1 MPTTTR
7 ADINDFLAQRRLAI
21 VGVSRNPKDFS
32 RTLFRDLC
40 SRNYDMVPVNP
51 LVREVEGKTCFP
63 RVQDIEPP
71 VEGALLMTPPAQA
84 ERAVH
89 DCAEAG
95 IRRVWM
101 YRAGG
106 PAAVSS
112 ETIEFCKQN
121 KIRLVAGYCPYMFF
135 PGTQFIHRLHGLFLK
150 LTGGYPGKPANLTPR
165 SSAAR

>member
-7 ADINDFLAQRRLAI
+7 ADINDFLAQQRLAM
-21 VGVSRNPKDFS
+21 VGVSRNAKDFS

-40 SRNYDMVPVNP
+40 ARNYDMVPVNS
-51 LVREVEGKTCFP
+51 LAREVEGKTCFP
-63 RVQDIEPP
+63 RVQDIAPP
-71 VEGALLMTPPAQA
+71 VGGALLMTAPAKM

-89 DCAEAG
+89 DCADAG

-112 ETIEFCKQN
+112 EMIEFCKKN
-121 KIRLVAGYCPYMFF
+121 NIRLVAGYCPYMFF
-135 PGTQFIHRLHGLFLK
+135 AGTQFIHRLHGFFLR
-150 LTGGYPGKPANLTPR
+150 LTGGYPGKPAT
-165 SSAAR
+165 SAPCSNAGR